1 MLLSSKSSAIAP
13 QKQCYCAVKAL
24 SLKHKKKA
32 MGWQRLVTKN
42 RTNRKRNER
51 GGKKIIS
58 NPTLR
63 ADCLLCVLQQQ
74 LLCC

>member
-1 MLLSSKSSAIAP
+1 MENKM
-13 QKQCYCAVKAL
+13 KE
-24 SLKHKKKA
+24 
-32 MGWQRLVTKN
+32 GD
-42 RTNRKRNER
+42 
-51 GGKKIIS
+51 KKIIS